1 MVGQIDDACAMDR
14 RECSGNAC
22 PTSVFCFTETSA
34 GASSCDLQS
43 GVIKGSSI
51 LVTGG
56 AGYIGSHTVHLLLK
70 QGYDV
75 TVVDNLS
82 RGYRHNVPAD
92 RLRIMDLA
100 DTEGLSRLFSE
111 RKYDAVVHFAAYIA
125 VGESMRIPEVYFT
138 NNVAGSLSLLTAM
151 IRSEIKRIVF
161 SSTAA
166 VYGTPARVQ

>member
-1 MVGQIDDACAMDR
+1 MSLLKKSKNRLLSPRARA
-14 RECSGNAC
+14 SGFWTFFSKIENAR
-22 PTSVFCFTETSA
+22 PSWVFCFTETSA
-34 GASSCDLQS
+34 GASGCDLQS

-56 AGYIGSHTVHLLLK
+56 AGYIGSHTVHLLLT

-100 DTEGLSRLFSE
+100 
-111 RKYDAVVHFAAYIA
+111 
-125 VGESMRIPEVYFT
+125 
-138 NNVAGSLSLLTAM
+138 
-151 IRSEIKRIVF
+151 
-161 SSTAA
+161 
-166 VYGTPARVQ
+166 